1 MRALKQYQPRLNAPS
16 TTTKKRD
23 DRPEN
28 RARKLFT
35 HRLLW
40 GNDSDYN
47 RDRLALS
54 GTPTAMHARERGQQL
69 KRADGVV

>member
-1 MRALKQYQPRLNAPS
+1 MRALKHYQPRLNAPS
-16 TTTKKRD
+16 TITKKRYD
-23 DRPEN
+23 SSEN

-35 HRLLW
+35 PRLLW
-40 GNDSDYN
+40 GNDRDYN

-54 GTPTAMHARERGQQL
+54 GTPTAMHAGERGQQL

>member
-1 MRALKQYQPRLNAPS
+1 MRALKHYQPRLNAPS

-54 GTPTAMHARERGQQL
+54 GTPTAMHARERGQQR